1 MLELPSFALAYLLER
16 FCEQTPDKKYQLAD
30 WRVRP
35 LPAEMLA
42 YARMDTHFLLYIYD
56 HLRALLLERDAG
68 GDRLVRSVLS
78 LSTSVAQL
86 RYEKP
91 VFTAEEHLDVINRSG
106 RVLTPGQAK
115 VFAAAFEWRDDVARE
130 RDESREFVLPTALLF
145 KVAVA
150 GPTTRAA
157 LLEVCKPNVPPLVR
171 ECVEALAALCSAAA
185 ATAPAGAERN
195 EGVSAAGSDGSAAG
209 VRAGAAG
216 GRYSLAGWVAEE
228 VVGQDDESHR
238 KRPKP
243 VVHLHQSNRIGADGG
258 GQPGAVR
265 AQTLFMGSKKIVLL
279 PGGEVVVGT
288 QADMPQRVDASAHD
302 KVQRIVDSFTVE
314 VPQALFVTAADDAA
328 VPVPVAA
335 AEREADGAGAVE
347 EVEDMKGVG
356 LDADGQPRSIK
367 ETFKGPRKSAVRAGS
382 AGEGGDGA
390 VEERPAKKRKEVGGD
405 ETDWVKALGWKD
417 HLRGKMAEL
426 GGADGAEIGDGA
438 GAGAAEEFRAFD
450 YDAVSKEDVTKSKKQ
465 QKLDAKALLEGHFNP
480 MSGLDGKCACASCV
494 AVICNLLLQ

>member
-35 LPAEMLA
+35 LPAEMLT

-115 VFAAAFEWRDDVARE
+115 VFAAAYEWRDDVARE

-171 ECVEALAALCSAAA
+171 ERVEALAALCSAAA
-185 ATAPAGAERN
+185 ATAPAGAGRN

-209 VRAGAAG
+209 GRAGEAG
-216 GRYSLAGWVAEE
+216 GKYSLAGWVAEE
-228 VVGQDDESHR
+228 VVGQDDESHQ

-243 VVHLHQSNRIGADGG
+243 VVHLHQSNR
-258 GQPGAVR
+258 QPVAVR
-265 AQTLFMGSKKIVLL
+265 AQTFFMGSKKIVLL

-288 QADMPQRVDASAHD
+288 QADMPHRADASAQE
-302 KVQRIVDSFTVE
+302 KVQRIVESFTVE

-328 VPVPVAA
+328 VPVPVEA

-367 ETFKGPRKSAVRAGS
+367 ETFKGPRKSSVRARP

-390 VEERPAKKRKEVGGD
+390 VEERPAKKSKEEGGAG
-405 ETDWVKALGWKD
+405 TDWVKALGWKD

-426 GGADGAEIGDGA
+426 GGADGAEIGDGE

-465 QKLDAKALLEGHFNP
+465 QKLDAMALLEGHFNP

-494 AVICNLLLQ
+494 AVKCNVLLQ